1 LAGQQG
7 NQAMI
12 QLAGFNTGPLKCENS
27 GSPILRYLIG
37 EPAFAH
43 LEGDERE
50 RLESARWLVRTIGK
64 NCSLIDQGQDREVVG
79 VLLSGWAFRYQ
90 TLPDGK
96 RQILDFIFAGSLVG
110 FGSGST
116 YSYGV
121 EMVTACTVATLPHG
135 QFRRLLATC
144 PTLAMQVVERV
155 SNSEMRAH
163 EHMTS
168 LGRRGARERIAA
180 LIVELM
186 CQARCTSL
194 GKRDYSIDLPV
205 TQIMI
210 GDALGLSNEHVCRV
224 LGKLAGD
231 GVIEINNHTLKV
243 LDQAALAGE
252 AGVDT
257 RDCLSRENSLPIA
270 A

>member
-1 LAGQQG
+1 MIHLADCTSK
-7 NQAMI
+7 
-12 QLAGFNTGPLKCENS
+12 LPVSDRTV
-27 GSPILRYLIG
+27 SPILKHLLGDSSLSELESG
-37 EPAFAH
+37 E
-43 LEGDERE
+43 RQ
-50 RLESARWLVRTIGK
+50 RLEAARWLVRTVGK

-110 FGSGST
+110 FGSGAT
-116 YSYGV
+116 NSYGV
-121 EMVTACTVATLPHG
+121 EMVTACTVATLPHR

-168 LGRRGARERIAA
+168 LGRRSARERIAA
-180 LIVELM
+180 LIVELT
-186 CQARCTSL
+186 CRAQCTDL
-194 GKRDYSIDLPV
+194 GKRGYSIDLPV

-243 LDQAALAGE
+243 LDQAALARE
-252 AGVDT
+252 AGTDARPLV
-257 RDCLSRENSLPIA
+257 LREGALPIA

>member
-1 LAGQQG
+1 MIHLANCDTKLPYLDGS
-7 NQAMI
+7 A
-12 QLAGFNTGPLKCENS
+12 
-27 GSPILRYLIG
+27 SPILKHLLG
-37 EPAFAH
+37 VPALAQ
-43 LEGDERE
+43 
-50 RLESARWLVRTIGK
+50 LESGERHRLDSVRWLVKTIDRG
-64 NCSLIDQGQDREVVG
+64 CSMIDQGEDREMIG

-96 RQILDFIFAGSLVG
+96 RQILDFVFAGALVG
-110 FGSGST
+110 FGSGAT

-144 PTLAMQVVERV
+144 PTLATQVVERV
-155 SNSEMRAH
+155 LDSEMRAH

-168 LGRRGARERIAA
+168 LGRRSARERIAT
-180 LIVELM
+180 LIVELT
-186 CQARCTSL
+186 CRAQYTDL
-194 GKRDYSIDLPV
+194 GKREYRIDLPV

-224 LGKLAGD
+224 LGKLAND
-231 GVIEINNHTLKV
+231 KVIEINNHTLKV
-243 LDQAALAGE
+243 LDQVALARE
-252 AGVDT
+252 AGVDA
-257 RDCLSRENSLPIA
+257 RAFALRESSLPIA

>member
-1 LAGQQG
+1 MIHLADCT
-7 NQAMI
+7 NK
-12 QLAGFNTGPLKCENS
+12 LPVS
-27 GSPILRYLIG
+27 GRTVSPILKHLLGDSSLSELESG
-37 EPAFAH
+37 E
-43 LEGDERE
+43 RQ
-50 RLESARWLVRTIGK
+50 RLEAARWLVRTVGK
-64 NCSLIDQGQDREVVG
+64 NCSLIDQGEDREVVG

-110 FGSGST
+110 FGSGAT
-116 YSYGV
+116 NSYGV

-168 LGRRGARERIAA
+168 LGRRSARERIAA
-180 LIVELM
+180 LIVELT
-186 CQARCTSL
+186 CRAQCTDL
-194 GKRDYSIDLPV
+194 GKRGYSIDLPV

-243 LDQAALAGE
+243 LDQAALARE
-252 AGVDT
+252 AGTDARPIV
-257 RDCLSRENSLPIA
+257 LREGALPIA

>member
-1 LAGQQG
+1 MIHLADCSSKFPVSDR
-7 NQAMI
+7 AV
-12 QLAGFNTGPLKCENS
+12 
-27 GSPILRYLIG
+27 SPILNHLLGDSSLAELESG
-37 EPAFAH
+37 ERQR
-43 LEGDERE
+43 LEG
-50 RLESARWLVRTIGK
+50 ARWLVRTIGK
-64 NCSLIDQGQDREVVG
+64 NCSLIDQGGDREVVG

-110 FGSGST
+110 FGSGAT
-116 YSYGV
+116 NSYGV
-121 EMVTACTVATLPHG
+121 EMVTTCTVATLPHG

-168 LGRRGARERIAA
+168 LGRRSARERIAA
-180 LIVELM
+180 LIVELT
-186 CQARCTSL
+186 CRAQCTDL
-194 GKRDYSIDLPV
+194 GKREYSIDLPV

-243 LDQAALAGE
+243 LNQAALARE
-252 AGVDT
+252 AGTEARPLVP
-257 RDCLSRENSLPIA
+257 RQGSLPIA

>member
-1 LAGQQG
+1 
-7 NQAMI
+7 MI
-12 QLAGFNTGPLKCENS
+12 QLTDFKIGLPNCTKLD
-27 GSPILRYLIG
+27 SPILRHLIAG
-37 EPAFAH
+37 PVFAQ
-43 LEGDERE
+43 LEGDERD

-64 NCSLIDQGQDREVVG
+64 NCSLFDQGQDREVVG

-90 TLPDGK
+90 SLPDGK

-110 FGSGST
+110 FGSGAT

-121 EMVTACTVATLPHG
+121 EMVTSCTIATLPHG

-155 SNSEMRAH
+155 SDSEMRAH

-180 LIVELM
+180 LIVELT
-186 CQARCTSL
+186 CRAHCTDL
-194 GKRDYSIDLPV
+194 GKREYSIDLPV
-205 TQIMI
+205 SQIMI

-231 GVIEINNHTLKV
+231 GVIEIKNHTLKV
-243 LDQAALAGE
+243 LDHSALALE
-252 AGVDT
+252 AGADV
-257 RDCLSRENSLPIA
+257 RDLVSRESLLPIA

>member
-1 LAGQQG
+1 MIHLAD
-7 NQAMI
+7 
-12 QLAGFNTGPLKCENS
+12 CNS
-27 GSPILRYLIG
+27 KLPDSDRTVSPILKHLLGVSSLAELESG
-37 EPAFAH
+37 ERQR
-43 LEGDERE
+43 LEG
-50 RLESARWLVRTIGK
+50 ARWLVRSIEK
-64 NCSLIDQGQDREVVG
+64 NCSLINQGEDREVVG

-96 RQILDFIFAGSLVG
+96 RQILDFIFAWSLVG
-110 FGSGST
+110 CGSGAT
-116 YSYGV
+116 NSYGV
-121 EMVTACTVATLPHG
+121 EMVTACTVATLPHA

-163 EHMTS
+163 EPMTS
-168 LGRRGARERIAA
+168 LGRRSARERIAA
-180 LIVELM
+180 LIVELT
-186 CQARCTSL
+186 CRAQCTDL
-194 GKRDYSIDLPV
+194 GKREYSIDLPV

-243 LDQAALAGE
+243 LDQAALARE
-252 AGVDT
+252 AGTEV
-257 RDCLSRENSLPIA
+257 RLPVPRQGSLPIA

>member
-1 LAGQQG
+1 MPHLADCSTKIPDYNKSDSVVLRHLMGV
-7 NQAMI
+7 QAPI
-12 QLAGFNTGPLKCENS
+12 QMES
-27 GSPILRYLIG
+27 GEKL
-37 EPAFAH
+37 
-43 LEGDERE
+43 
-50 RLESARWLVRTIGK
+50 RLEAARWPVRTIGK
-64 NCSLIDQGQDREVVG
+64 NCSLIDQGEDRKVVA

-110 FGSGST
+110 FGSGAT
-116 YSYGV
+116 NSYGV
-121 EMVTACTVATLPHG
+121 ETVTTCTVATLPHA

-168 LGRRGARERIAA
+168 LGRRSARERIAA
-180 LIVELM
+180 LIVELT
-186 CQARCTSL
+186 CRAQCTDL
-194 GKRDYSIDLPV
+194 GKREYSIDLPV

-243 LDQAALAGE
+243 LDQAALARE
-252 AGVDT
+252 AGTEV
-257 RDCLSRENSLPIA
+257 RLPVPRQGSLPIA

>member
-1 LAGQQG
+1 
-7 NQAMI
+7 MI
-12 QLAGFNTGPLKCENS
+12 QLADFKTGLPNCEKS
-27 GSPILRYLIG
+27 DSPILRHLIAG
-37 EPAFAH
+37 QAFAH
-43 LEGDERE
+43 LEGEERE

-64 NCSLIDQGQDREVVG
+64 NYSLIDQGEDREMVA

-110 FGSGST
+110 FGSGAT

-121 EMVTACTVATLPHG
+121 EMVTPCTVATLPHG

-155 SNSEMRAH
+155 SDSEMRAH

-180 LIVELM
+180 LIVELT
-186 CQARCTSL
+186 CRAQCTDL
-194 GKRDYSIDLPV
+194 GKRGYSIDLPV

-210 GDALGLSNEHVCRV
+210 GDALGLSSEHVCRV

-243 LDQAALAGE
+243 LDQVALARE
-252 AGVDT
+252 AGADT
-257 RDCLSRENSLPIA
+257 HEFVTRESPLPIA

>member
-1 LAGQQG
+1 
-7 NQAMI
+7 MI
-12 QLAGFNTGPLKCENS
+12 QLADFKTGYLKCEHS
-27 GSPILRYLIG
+27 GSPILRHLVG
-37 EPAFAH
+37 DSALGH
-43 LEGDERE
+43 LEGEERE
-50 RLESARWLVRTIGK
+50 RLEAARWLVRTVGK
-64 NCSLIDQGQDREVVG
+64 NCSLIDQGGDREIVG

-96 RQILDFIFAGSLVG
+96 RQILDFIFGGSLVG
-110 FGSGST
+110 FGSGTT

-121 EMVTACTVATLPHG
+121 EMVTSCAVATLPHG

-155 SNSEMRAH
+155 SDSEMRAH

-168 LGRRGARERIAA
+168 LGRRSARERIAA
-180 LIVELM
+180 LIVELT
-186 CQARCTSL
+186 CRAQCTDL
-194 GKRDYSIDLPV
+194 GQRECSIDLPV

-243 LDQAALAGE
+243 LDQAALARE
-252 AGVDT
+252 AGTDARRLVI
-257 RDCLSRENSLPIA
+257 REGALPIA

>member
-1 LAGQQG
+1 MIHLAD
-7 NQAMI
+7 
-12 QLAGFNTGPLKCENS
+12 FNTNLPDHGKSDSPVLKHLL
-27 GSPILRYLIG
+27 GGATLTHLGG
-37 EPAFAH
+37 EERAR
-43 LEGDERE
+43 LEGV
-50 RLESARWLVRTIGK
+50 RWLARVVDK
-64 NCSLIDQGQDREVVG
+64 SCSLIDQGEDREVVC

-96 RQILDFIFAGSLVG
+96 RQILDFIFSGALIG

-121 EMVTACTVATLPHG
+121 ETVTTCTVATLPHG

-144 PTLAMQVVERV
+144 PALAVQVVERV
-155 SNSEMRAH
+155 SDSEMRAH

-168 LGRRGARERIAA
+168 LGRRSARERIAA
-180 LIVELM
+180 LIVELTSRAQ
-186 CQARCTSL
+186 CQEL
-194 GKRDYSIDLPV
+194 GMREYSIDLPV

-224 LGKLAGD
+224 LGKLAND
-231 GVIEINNHTLKV
+231 GVIEINHHTLKV
-243 LDQAALAGE
+243 LDQTALWRE
-252 AGVDT
+252 AGMSPDDFVF
-257 RDCLSRENSLPIA
+257 RQSLLPIA